1 MGLLLSGGWTS
12 YTMGEVRLGVPE
24 SVSREK
30 KVAGG
35 QQIRGCAARVVEE
48 QPGVRHTRQRAGS
61 STCPGEECEKGR
73 QQQQSAR
80 CDRLNECS
88 RALHGRPQ
96 AVPRAQGLHNWP
108 EGSTTKQ
115 RAAGG
120 LDVCTTIGRDL
131 W

>member
-1 MGLLLSGGWTS
+1 
-12 YTMGEVRLGVPE
+12 VR
-24 SVSREK
+24 REK

-35 QQIRGCAARVVEE
+35 QQILGSAARVVEG
-48 QPGVRHTRQRAGS
+48 QPGVRHTQQRAGP
-61 STCPGEECEKGR
+61 STCPGEEWEKEG

-88 RALHGRPQ
+88 RALHRRPQ
-96 AVPRAQGLHNWP
+96 AVPRARGEHNWP
-108 EGSTTKQ
+108 DGSTIKQ

-131 W
+131 L